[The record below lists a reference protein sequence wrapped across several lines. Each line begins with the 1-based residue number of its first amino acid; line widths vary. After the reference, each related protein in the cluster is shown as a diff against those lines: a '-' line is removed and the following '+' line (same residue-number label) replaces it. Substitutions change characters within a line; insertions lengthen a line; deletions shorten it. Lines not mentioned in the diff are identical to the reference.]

1 MKFDIYDDKYL
12 VFLNRDFIKDI
23 DFKIK
28 NQVEECFRKVFTKM
42 KNRTENDLSGFFN
55 IKVYLNNDFGA
66 ILIID
71 KENSEYYDYYSLQID
86 MQIEIEYDA
95 LILLEFN
102 ELFDIKNNIDNI
114 YFYKDKYY
122 IKYNN
127 DINYL
132 EFSNI
137 IYGKNADEVLKNG
150 VTLYNVCDI

>member
-1 MKFDIYDDKYL
+1 
-12 VFLNRDFIKDI
+12 
-23 DFKIK
+23 
-28 NQVEECFRKVFTKM
+28 
-42 KNRTENDLSGFFN
+42 
-55 IKVYLNNDFGA
+55 
-66 ILIID
+66 
-71 KENSEYYDYYSLQID
+71 